1 MAWKGQTVLA
11 VVPARAGSKGIPR
24 KNLCEI
30 GGRSLIA
37 HSARCAL
44 ALDWIDQSVLSTD
57 DAEMAEEGR
66 RCGLE
71 VPFMRP
77 AELATDTAPA
87 ADMWRHAWQSSESH
101 YGCQFDLGI
110 LLQPTTPLRLPDDV
124 ERTLRAMLEG
134 GHRAA
139 ATVARV
145 PAHFTP
151 EKLLVMDDSNRLH
164 FYSEQGVSHTS
175 RQTIPPYY
183 FRDGTCYA
191 VTRDTLM
198 KDGHIVEDD
207 CVGVLIDHPVVN
219 IDEPFELELAR
230 FVYERG
236 AAGREDE

>member
-1 MAWKGQTVLA
+1 VAWKGQTVLA
-11 VVPARAGSKGIPR
+11 VIPARAGSKGIPR
-24 KNLCEI
+24 KNLREI

-37 HSARCAL
+37 HTARCAL

-57 DAEMAEEGR
+57 DAEMADEGR

-77 AELATDTAPA
+77 AELATDTATGP
-87 ADMWRHAWQSSESH
+87 DTWRHAWQSSESH
-101 YGCQFDLGI
+101 YGRRFDLGI
-110 LLQPTTPLRLPDDV
+110 LLQPTTPLRSPDDV
-124 ERTLRAMLEG
+124 ERTIRALLEG

-151 EKLLVMDDSNRLH
+151 EKLLVMDDSTRLH
-164 FYSEQGVSHTS
+164 FYSEQGTSHTR

-198 KDGHIVEDD
+198 KGGSIIEDD

-230 FVYERG
+230 LLYERR
-236 AAGREDE
+236 AAGRREE